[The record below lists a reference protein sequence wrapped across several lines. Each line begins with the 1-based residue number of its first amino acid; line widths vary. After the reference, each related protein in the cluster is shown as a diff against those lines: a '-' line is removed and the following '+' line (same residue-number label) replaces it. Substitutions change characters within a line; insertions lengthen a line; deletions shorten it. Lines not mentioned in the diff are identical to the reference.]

1 MQGRVHGVTER
12 HDFKK
17 ATEALMSDHRT
28 IEKVLSLVEKL
39 VAGSV
44 EVSLETWG
52 KTVDFIKNFADKCHH
67 LKEEKVLF
75 PFLETKGVPREGG
88 PIGMML
94 LEHEEGRGYVRAM
107 AEALAH
113 GGENPDMTKGV
124 LIENAGAYLRMLK
137 QHIMKEDEVLF
148 PMADDALSDEE
159 QRKLLREFE
168 EHEEREI
175 GAGVHEKYVKLAQE
189 LEALAR

>member
-1 MQGRVHGVTER
+1 MQGKFHGMTEQ
-12 HDFKK
+12 HQFKT

-28 IEKVLSLVEKL
+28 IEKVLTLVEKL

-52 KTVDFIKNFADKCHH
+52 KTVDFIRNFADKCHH

-75 PFLETKGVPREGG
+75 PFLETKGIPRDGG

-94 LEHEEGRGYVRAM
+94 LEHEEGRAYVRAM
-107 AEALAH
+107 AEALSR
-113 GGENPDMTKGV
+113 GGEDPDATKGV

-148 PMADDALSDEE
+148 PMADEALSDEE
-159 QRKLLREFE
+159 QKMLLREFE
-168 EHEEREI
+168 EHEAREI
-175 GAGVHEKYVKLAQE
+175 GAGVHEKYAKTAQE
-189 LEALAR
+189 LESLAR